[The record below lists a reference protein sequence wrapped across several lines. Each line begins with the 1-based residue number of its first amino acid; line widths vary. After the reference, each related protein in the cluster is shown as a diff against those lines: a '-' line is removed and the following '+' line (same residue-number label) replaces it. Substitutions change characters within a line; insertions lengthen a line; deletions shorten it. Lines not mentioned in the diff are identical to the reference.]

1 MKNIFKLIYVLP
13 MMLLA
18 GCAEDLSD
26 MADGSF
32 SPSGTTS
39 LKAVDIGLSV
49 KWANSLLKPNSYYY
63 NYGTSICYFP
73 FGAGKDDL
81 IRENME
87 YGNISG
93 TRYDASKEYG
103 GNSWRTPT
111 KEEFQELIDKC
122 TLKISMSGGD
132 RGVLVTGPNGKSIFI
147 RAANNTSNT
156 IILWTSSFQ
165 VESSKASAYTC
176 DFTMYDIKDSVN
188 AEFGTTTDL
197 INNNTYSFNS
207 YEKRSPDYE
216 YHRYYPI
223 CPVQNK

>member
-49 KWANSLLKPNSYYY
+49 KWANSLLKPYYY
-63 NYGTSICYFP
+63 SSYIFYFP
-73 FGAGKDDL
+73 FGAGKNDL

-93 TRYDASKEYG
+93 TRYDVSKKYG
-103 GNSWRTPT
+103 GNFWRTPT

-122 TLKISMSGGD
+122 TLKISTNGGD

-156 IILWTSSFQ
+156 ISLWTSSFQ
-165 VESSKASAYTC
+165 VKSSEVSAYTC
-176 DFTMYDIKDSVN
+176 DFTMYDIKDLVN
-188 AEFGTTTDL
+188 AGFDTTTDL
-197 INNNTYSFNS
+197 INNDTYSLDS